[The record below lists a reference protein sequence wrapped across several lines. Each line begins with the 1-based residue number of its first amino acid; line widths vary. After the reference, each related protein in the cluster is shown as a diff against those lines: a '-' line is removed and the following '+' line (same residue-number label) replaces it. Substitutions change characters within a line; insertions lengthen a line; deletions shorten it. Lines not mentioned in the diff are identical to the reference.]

1 MTKKKMAAKAITKFA
16 YVGPTLPGI
25 VKEGTVYENG
35 SNGTLMQACK
45 KMPALTDMIVTVDAL
60 PEALRELKIPDS
72 ALTVKYNYI
81 KKNWR

>member
-35 SNGTLMQACK
+35 SDGALTQACK
-45 KMPALTDMIVTVDAL
+45 KMPALTDMIVTIDAL

>member
-25 VKEGTVYENG
+25 VKEDTVYENG
-35 SNGTLMQACK
+35 SDGALMQACK